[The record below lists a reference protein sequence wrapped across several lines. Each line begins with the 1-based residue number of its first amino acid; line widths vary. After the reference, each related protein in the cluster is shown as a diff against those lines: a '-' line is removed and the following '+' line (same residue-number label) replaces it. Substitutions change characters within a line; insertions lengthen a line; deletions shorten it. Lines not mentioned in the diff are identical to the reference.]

1 MSVAFYHPPD
11 FMTAWNEAKDV
22 PVNLKTQESYKL
34 IDISLDIYLGLHGFT
49 QALLFPAIN

>member
-1 MSVAFYHPPD
+1 MSVAFYHPSD

-34 IDISLDIYLGLHGFT
+34 IDISLDIYLL
-49 QALLFPAIN
+49 PVI